1 MVTRLR
7 SLFAVLLIIGLSF
20 QTAWAMVPLCEYGG
34 SMTHQVVGSVDVSAH
49 TENADAAPAEAAS
62 EPTQQCDRM
71 LLSCHAVVLPGS
83 QPQLVLFALG
93 QSFHSSSL
101 STFLFLTDGPQRPPR
116 YA

>member
-1 MVTRLR
+1 
-7 SLFAVLLIIGLSF
+7 
-20 QTAWAMVPLCEYGG
+20 
-34 SMTHQVVGSVDVSAH
+34 
-49 TENADAAPAEAAS
+49 
-62 EPTQQCDRM
+62 M